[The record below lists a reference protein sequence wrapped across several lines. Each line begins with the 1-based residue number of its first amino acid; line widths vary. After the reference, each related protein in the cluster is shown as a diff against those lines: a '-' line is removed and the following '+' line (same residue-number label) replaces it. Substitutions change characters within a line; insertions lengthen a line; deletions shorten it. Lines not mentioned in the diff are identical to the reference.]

1 MIIHR
6 LRQVGFGS
14 ALAGCLGIVA
24 SPAVAGSTP
33 ASSTTSMIHNAAH
46 TVVTSVNV
54 GATVHNLVIVAGA
67 PGGPVPT
74 GEVDIAWF
82 VNGQCSGP
90 PVASSGPL
98 ALDPTGQFDATTFA
112 FTVNSAGFNSFQAQ
126 YLGDF
131 TYAPSVGPCE
141 TLEVDA
147 ETNDVGVV
155 THVKDAGGTDVTG
168 TTVTAGTVVH
178 DEATVTRGPNTP
190 AEVPDP
196 TGTVTFTLFQGG
208 SCNGSLVA
216 TDPNAPINAAGLAT
230 SVSFTTPTA
239 GGTFSYLANYSGDAN
254 YPQHEADC
262 ESFTVAANTVTVVT
276 HVRDTGGNEITGATV
291 PAGTVTHDEATVAK
305 GAGTPAAVPN
315 PTGTVSFTL
324 FGGGTCNGTVIE
336 TDPNEPLNAAGL
348 ATSVTFTTPTA
359 GERSPTFA
367 HYNGDANFPQRD
379 ADCESIT
386 VAANI
391 ATVTTHVRDAAGNDV
406 TGEAVNAGTVLHD
419 EASVAR
425 TAGTP
430 AVVPDPTGTV
440 DFTLYGNGT
449 CDGTVIATDPGK
461 PLSGGTATSANFTTP
476 ATGGVFSYRAHYS
489 GDAHYVPQDGAC
501 EPVTAQIGKIT
512 LTDFECPSILAGTA
526 PALGQV
532 TYSAVGGK
540 IAQGLSPGAF
550 YYWTKITTTVPNQ
563 VVTVT
568 QSNTSVNNAALF
580 GVLQGWDRVYTSTCG
595 SWKAGTLIA
604 NGSGASFTIGAPGT
618 YFVGI
623 KYATKSIA
631 GTVAPVP
638 ANLTYRFTTSLGG
651 VTGGSVLLKKGN

>member
-216 TDPNAPINAAGLAT
+216 TDPN
-230 SVSFTTPTA
+230 
-239 GGTFSYLANYSGDAN
+239 
-254 YPQHEADC
+254 
-262 ESFTVAANTVTVVT
+262 
-276 HVRDTGGNEITGATV
+276 
-291 PAGTVTHDEATVAK
+291 
-305 GAGTPAAVPN
+305 
-315 PTGTVSFTL
+315 
-324 FGGGTCNGTVIE
+324 
-336 TDPNEPLNAAGL
+336 EPLNAAGL

-359 GERSPTFA
+359 GGTFSYLA